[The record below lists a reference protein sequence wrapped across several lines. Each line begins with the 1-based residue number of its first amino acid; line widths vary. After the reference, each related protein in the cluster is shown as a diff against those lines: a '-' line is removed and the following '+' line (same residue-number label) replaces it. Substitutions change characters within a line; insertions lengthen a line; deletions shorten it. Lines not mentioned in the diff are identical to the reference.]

1 VKATQA
7 EIARQLQGNWQ
18 EDLLF
23 RLGQELAAYGFYQT
37 LITQCDQ
44 ELAKL
49 LRAFPIVAPELRLR
63 RKHARADARRSGGM
77 LRNLIYDSCCT

>member
-1 VKATQA
+1 VKAKQE

-23 RLGQELAAYGFYQT
+23 RLGQELEAYRFYQT

-49 LRAFPIVAPELRLR
+49 LRAFPDRSAGVALPEETRKGR
-63 RKHARADARRSGGM
+63 RKKKRGM
-77 LRNLIYDSCCT
+77 LRNLIYASSCT